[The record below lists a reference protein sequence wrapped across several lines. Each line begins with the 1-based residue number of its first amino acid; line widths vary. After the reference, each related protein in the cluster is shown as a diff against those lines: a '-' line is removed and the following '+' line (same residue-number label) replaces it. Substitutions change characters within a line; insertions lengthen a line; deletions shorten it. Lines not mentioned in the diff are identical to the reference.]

1 MRHKSTTMKKHFRW
15 LLNQTNRETILM
27 DTPNTQPASYRA
39 RLGAMSPRYK
49 AYIALAIGALCIAF
63 SAIFT
68 KWAATPGSV
77 SAFYRVAIA
86 SAVLAVP
93 YVLSETRRRGT
104 ERSSFGLPGIA
115 FGLTALAGLFF
126 ALDLGLWNTSLQ
138 FTSAANATL
147 LGNTSTL
154 WVALGA
160 TLLFKEALKRRFWAG
175 MATAV
180 IGAAIVMGRDAFEH
194 PDLGWGDLLALGSS
208 LFYAGYL
215 LSTQRARYYMGTLSF
230 MWLASA
236 VATVLLLAYVL
247 VMGQPLTGYSP
258 NQYLALIA
266 LALITHVLGW
276 LAINYALGHL
286 PASLTAVTLLLQP
299 VLTALLAVPLL
310 GEGLSLYQVGGG
322 LLVLAG
328 IYIVIRR

>member
-1 MRHKSTTMKKHFRW
+1 
-15 LLNQTNRETILM
+15 M
-27 DTPNTQPASYRA
+27 DTANTQPATYRA
-39 RLGAMSPRYK
+39 RLGAMSPRYR
-49 AYIALAIGALCIAF
+49 AYLGLGIGALCIAF

-68 KWAATPGSV
+68 KWAGTPGSV

-86 SAVLAVP
+86 SAVLVVP
-93 YVLSETRRRGT
+93 YALSETRKRGT
-104 ERSSFGLPGIA
+104 DKSSFGLPGIA

-160 TLLFKEALKRRFWAG
+160 TLVFREALKRRFWAG
-175 MATAV
+175 MAIAV
-180 IGAAIVMGRDAFEH
+180 VGAAIVVGRDVFEH
-194 PDLGWGDLLALGSS
+194 PDLGLGDLLSLSS
-208 LFYAGYL
+208 SFFYAAYL
-215 LSTQRARYYMGTLSF
+215 LVTQRARRYMGTLSF

-236 VATVLLLAYVL
+236 VATVLLLGYVL
-247 VMGQPLTGYSP
+247 AVGHPLTGYSA
-258 NQYLALIA
+258 NQYLALVA
-266 LALITHVLGW
+266 LGLISHALGW

-299 VLTALLAVPLL
+299 VMTALLAVPLL

-322 LLVLAG
+322 LLVLLG
-328 IYIVIRR
+328 IYIVVRR